1 LSCLKLGHKIS
12 LDEEVKMQVY
22 LDNNAT
28 TMCDPQVVEAMQ
40 PFFSELYGNPSSLHK
55 FGTSAHP
62 ALRNAINQVYSA
74 LNASDEDDIVFTS
87 CATESNNWVLKSVWI
102 DHILNGD
109 KNHIVTTEVEHPS
122 VLSTCRFLEEQGVKV
137 TYLPVNEEGIVEAHT
152 VKSFITE
159 KTALVSIMWASNE
172 TGMNFPIKEI
182 GEICKDKGV
191 LFHSDGVQAVG
202 KIPVDLQDVHIDF
215 VSMSAHKF
223 HGPKGIGALYIR
235 NSQALSPHMH
245 GGEQM
250 GHRRSGTLNVPYIV
264 GMGKALELATTNIEE
279 KMASIRAKR
288 DRLEDALLELS
299 DTFVVGKREHRNPNT
314 ILISIRG
321 VEGEGM
327 LWDLNNGQIGAS
339 TGSACASED
348 LEANTVMLAIG
359 ADTELAHTGIRL
371 SLSRFT
377 TDAEIDYTIA
387 HFKSAVARL
396 RAISSSFAVVQPTK
410 GGEAQ
415 ACEIH

>member
-1 LSCLKLGHKIS
+1 
-12 LDEEVKMQVY
+12 MQVY

-28 TMCDPQVVEAMQ
+28 TMVDPEVVKAMQ
-40 PFFSELYGNPSSLHK
+40 PFFSQFYGNPNSLHK
-55 FGTSAHP
+55 FGTASHP
-62 ALRNAINQVYSA
+62 ALSKAIDQVYTA
-74 LNASDEDDIVFTS
+74 LNAADTDDIVFTS
-87 CATESNNWVLKSVWI
+87 CATESNNWVLQSVFV
-102 DHILNGD
+102 DHIVNGD
-109 KNHIVTTEVEHPS
+109 KNHIITTEVEHPS
-122 VLSTCRFLEEQGVKV
+122 VLSTCKFLEEQGVKV
-137 TYLPVNEEGIVEAHT
+137 TYLPVNEQGVVEAHT
-152 VKSFITE
+152 VKSFITD

-172 TGMNFPIKEI
+172 TGMIFPIKEV
-182 GEICKDKGV
+182 GEICKEKGV

-202 KIPVDLQDVHIDF
+202 KIPVDLQAVHVDF

-223 HGPKGIGALYIR
+223 HGPKGVGALYIKD
-235 NSQALSPHMH
+235 SQPLTPLLH
-245 GGEQM
+245 GGEHM
-250 GHRRSGTLNVPYIV
+250 GGRRSGTLNVPFIV
-264 GMGKALELATTNIEE
+264 AMGKAIELATTNMEE

-299 DTFVVGKREHRNPNT
+299 DTFVIGDRDNRTPNT

-327 LWDLNNGQIGAS
+327 LWDLNNGEIGAS

-359 ADTELAHTGIRL
+359 ADNELAHTGIRL

-377 TDAEIDYTIA
+377 TDAEIDYTIT
-387 HFKSAVARL
+387 HFKDAVARL
-396 RAISSSFAVVQPTK
+396 RAISSSFAKQQPTK

-415 ACEIH
+415 ACEMH

>member
-1 LSCLKLGHKIS
+1 
-12 LDEEVKMQVY
+12 MQVY

-28 TMCDPQVVEAMQ
+28 TMCDPLVVEAMQ
-40 PFFSELYGNPSSLHK
+40 PFFSEMYGNPNSLHK
-55 FGTSAHP
+55 FGTASHP
-62 ALRNAINQVYSA
+62 ALKNAINQVYA
-74 LNASDEDDIVFTS
+74 AINASDNDDIVFTS

-102 DHILNGD
+102 DHIVNGD

-122 VLSTCRFLEEQGVKV
+122 VLSTCKFLEEQGVKV
-137 TYLPVNEEGIVEAHT
+137 TYLPVNDQGIVEVHT

-159 KTALVSIMWASNE
+159 KTALVSVMWASNE
-172 TGMNFPIKEI
+172 TGMINPIDEI
-182 GEICKDKGV
+182 GKICKEKGV
-191 LFHSDGVQAVG
+191 LFHSDGVQAIG
-202 KIPVDLQDVHIDF
+202 KIPVDLQATHVDF
-215 VSMSAHKF
+215 VSFSAHKF
-223 HGPKGIGALYIR
+223 HGPKGIGGLFIKD
-235 NSQALSPHMH
+235 SQALTPLLH
-245 GGEQM
+245 GGEHM
-250 GHRRSGTLNVPYIV
+250 GGRRSGTLNVPYIV
-264 GMGKALELATTNIEE
+264 GMGKAIELATSNILDT
-279 KMASIRAKR
+279 MAKIRTKR

-299 DTFVVGKREHRNPNT
+299 DTFVVGDRKNRTPNT
-314 ILISIRG
+314 ILISIKG

-377 TDAEIDYTIA
+377 TDAEIDYTIS
-387 HFKSAVARL
+387 HFKGAVARL
-396 RAISSSFAVVQPTK
+396 RAISSSFAKQQPTK
-410 GGEAQ
+410 GGRAE

>member
-1 LSCLKLGHKIS
+1 
-12 LDEEVKMQVY
+12 MQVY

-28 TMCDPQVVEAMQ
+28 TMTDPLVVEAMQ
-40 PFFSELYGNPSSLHK
+40 PYFSEMYGNPNSLHK
-55 FGTSAHP
+55 FGTATHP
-62 ALRNAINQVYSA
+62 ALKNAINQIYSA
-74 LNASDEDDIVFTS
+74 INASDDDDIIFTS

-122 VLSTCRFLEEQGVKV
+122 VLATCKFLEEQGVDV
-137 TYLPVNEEGIVEAHT
+137 TYLPVNDEGIVEPHT
-152 VKSFITE
+152 VKSFITD
-159 KTALVSIMWASNE
+159 KTALVSVMWASNE
-172 TGMNFPIKEI
+172 TGMIFPIKEI
-182 GEICKDKGV
+182 GEICKEKGV

-202 KIPVDLQDVHIDF
+202 KIPVDMQDVHVDF
-215 VSMSAHKF
+215 MSMSAHKF
-223 HGPKGIGALYIR
+223 HGPKGIGALCIK
-235 NSQALSPHMH
+235 NSQALTPHLH

-250 GHRRSGTLNVPYIV
+250 GHRRSGTLNVPYII
-264 GMGKALELATTNIEE
+264 GMGKAIELATTNIEE

-288 DRLEDALLELS
+288 DRLEDALLDISE
-299 DTFVVGKREHRNPNT
+299 TFVVGKREHRNPNT

-348 LEANTVMLAIG
+348 LEANSVMLAIG
-359 ADTELAHTGIRL
+359 ADNELAHTGIRL

-377 TDAEIDYTIA
+377 TDAEIDYTIT
-387 HFKSAVARL
+387 HFKKAVERL
-396 RAISSSFAVVQPTK
+396 RAISSSFAKVKPTP
-410 GGEAQ
+410 GGEAGE
-415 ACEIH
+415 CHIHH